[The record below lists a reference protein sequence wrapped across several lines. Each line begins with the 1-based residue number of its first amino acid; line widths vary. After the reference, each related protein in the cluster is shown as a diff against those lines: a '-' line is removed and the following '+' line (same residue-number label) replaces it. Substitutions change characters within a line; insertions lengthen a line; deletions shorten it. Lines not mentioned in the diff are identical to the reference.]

1 MLSSIIR
8 FPIYE
13 SPKTEKLKQNLF
25 LSQRFIEKHNR
36 QPEGPREDN
45 DLLRC
50 LKTNPDPSLLLQ
62 VDQTMAQKASDS
74 SETPMDTMPDF
85 DVVGE
90 MEGFVEEDSAEVN
103 HGKMPNRDFDK
114 NKVYPETKLPSVVKL
129 ERAAKDHQ
137 VPPGSRHAPPSSHF
151 ASSGQPPHYQQP
163 PEHHQPPPLK
173 SPATKAYINLG
184 VNAGVGGTF
193 RTAQQQLLL
202 DRQKSGG
209 GRGGRG
215 VPNNTR
221 GWDSSGSE
229 CIRSNSY
236 GGAGRTLGTR
246 PGPAAGF
253 KPPVRQNEQDIASAV
268 HGAVFK
274 NGGGVKPK
282 EEEDEDPRYKNI
294 DSKMIEMVKNEI
306 MDQGDP
312 VDWDDIAGLEFA
324 KKTVREI
331 VVLPLK
337 RPDLFSG
344 LRGPP
349 KGLLLFGPPGT
360 GKTLIGKCIAS
371 RSGSTFFSISA
382 SSLTSKWVGEGEKMV
397 RALFA
402 VAKVHQPSVVFIDE
416 IDSLLTAR

>member
-1 MLSSIIR
+1 
-8 FPIYE
+8 
-13 SPKTEKLKQNLF
+13 
-25 LSQRFIEKHNR
+25 
-36 QPEGPREDN
+36 
-45 DLLRC
+45 
-50 LKTNPDPSLLLQ
+50 
-62 VDQTMAQKASDS
+62 MAQKASDS
-74 SETPMDTMPDF
+74 SETLMDTMPDF
-85 DVVGE
+85 DVVGD
-90 MEGFVEEDSAEVN
+90 MEGFVEGDSTEVN

-114 NKVYPETKLPSVVKL
+114 NEVNPEPKLPSVVKL
-129 ERAAKDHQ
+129 ERAANDHQ
-137 VPPGSRHAPPSSHF
+137 VPPGSRHALPSSHF
-151 ASSGQPPHYQQP
+151 ASSGQPPHHQQP

-184 VNAGVGGTF
+184 VDAGVGGTF

-229 CIRSNSY
+229 GIRSNSY

-416 IDSLLTAR
+416 IDSLLTARWVAR

>member
-1 MLSSIIR
+1 
-8 FPIYE
+8 
-13 SPKTEKLKQNLF
+13 
-25 LSQRFIEKHNR
+25 
-36 QPEGPREDN
+36 
-45 DLLRC
+45 
-50 LKTNPDPSLLLQ
+50 
-62 VDQTMAQKASDS
+62 
-74 SETPMDTMPDF
+74 MDTMPDF
-85 DVVGE
+85 DVGGDLEDFVDEDAAE
-90 MEGFVEEDSAEVN
+90 MKHPKVPSRNFSENGVCPDSPA
-103 HGKMPNRDFDK
+103 PWR
-114 NKVYPETKLPSVVKL
+114 PSLIKL
-129 ERAAKDHQ
+129 ESDQQ
-137 VPPGSRHAPPSSHF
+137 VPPGRRHAPPTSYST
-151 ASSGQPPHYQQP
+151 AARQPPHHQQP
-163 PEHHQPPPLK
+163 PEHQQPPPHQ
-173 SPATKAYINLG
+173 SPATRAGINLG
-184 VNAGVGGTF
+184 VEPGAGGAF

-209 GRGGRG
+209 GRGSRG
-215 VPNNTR
+215 VANNTR

-229 CIRSNSY
+229 GIRSNSY

-253 KPPVRQNEQDIASAV
+253 KPPVRHNEQDIASAV

-282 EEEDEDPRYKNI
+282 EEEEEDPRYKNI
-294 DSKMIEMVKNEI
+294 DSKMVEMVKNEI
-306 MDQGDP
+306 MDQGEP

-324 KKTVREI
+324 KKTVKEI

-337 RPDLFSG
+337 RPDLFFG

-416 IDSLLTAR
+416 IDSLLTARLAAP

>member
-1 MLSSIIR
+1 M
-8 FPIYE
+8 
-13 SPKTEKLKQNLF
+13 F
-25 LSQRFIEKHNR
+25 LSQRFIERHNG
-36 QPEGPREDN
+36 QPEGPREDQ

-50 LKTNPDPSLLLQ
+50 LKTNPDQSLLLEF
-62 VDQTMAQKASDS
+62 DQTMAQKTSHS

-85 DVVGE
+85 DVGGDLEDFVDEDAAE
-90 MEGFVEEDSAEVN
+90 MKHPKVPSRNFSENGVCPDSPA
-103 HGKMPNRDFDK
+103 PWR
-114 NKVYPETKLPSVVKL
+114 PSLIKL
-129 ERAAKDHQ
+129 ESDQQ
-137 VPPGSRHAPPSSHF
+137 VPPGRRHAPPTSYST
-151 ASSGQPPHYQQP
+151 AARQPPHHQQP
-163 PEHHQPPPLK
+163 PEHQQPPPHQ
-173 SPATKAYINLG
+173 SPATRAGINLG
-184 VNAGVGGTF
+184 VEPGAGGAF

-209 GRGGRG
+209 GRGSRG
-215 VPNNTR
+215 VANNTR

-229 CIRSNSY
+229 GIRSNSY

-253 KPPVRQNEQDIASAV
+253 KPPVRHNEQDIASAV

-282 EEEDEDPRYKNI
+282 EEEEEDPRYKNI
-294 DSKMIEMVKNEI
+294 DSKMVEMVKNEI

-324 KKTVREI
+324 KKTVKEI

-337 RPDLFSG
+337 RPDLFFG

-416 IDSLLTAR
+416 IDSLLTARLAAP